1 MSILEILFVLD
12 TGNGTAL
19 QSLALA
25 SQTGLE
31 VNQIM
36 MMVGEKIVWLYGMT
50 NLTDGTM
57 NTVILSCTMFV
68 KSGHRSH

>member
-1 MSILEILFVLD
+1 MNILD
-12 TGNGTAL
+12 TGNGTVL
-19 QSLALA
+19 QSLVLA
-25 SQTGLE
+25 SQTGRE

-36 MMVGEKIVWLYGMT
+36 MMAGEKIVWLYGMT

-68 KSGHRSH
+68 KSGLRSR